1 MFEFLSQKFG
11 GVLSWLKDRG
21 RLTEENIGQATDQIK
36 EALLDADVPLHIVED
51 FLAKVQQEIVGRK
64 IIKTLNPGE
73 QMIKIVH
80 DKVLEFLGGKDANEK
95 PSFAIPSVIL
105 VMGLQ
110 GSGKTTSVAKIAHWC
125 KQQAEQ
131 RGKKRRILVASIDFY
146 RPAAIEQLKIVAQQ
160 AGVDFYAATTTDPV
174 KAAREIHEYFKKNSY
189 ELLFLDTAGRLHLDE
204 AMMNELK
211 QVKALLQPKYRFLV
225 LDSMTGQESL
235 NVAQEFE
242 REVGFDSVVLTK
254 MDSDTRGGAA
264 FAFRYELKKPISF
277 VGSGEKID
285 DLESFIPE
293 RITSRMLGMGDLATL
308 LEKATEKLVAVDQK
322 QEDDLNKRFMQGRF
336 TLQDFSDQLG
346 MVDKMGSLKK
356 IASYLP
362 GMGQVSPEQMEKGQ
376 VEMKKSRAIISSMTP
391 KERIQTSILDASRK
405 KRIAGGAGVEV
416 REVNELLQKFEQ
428 TQQFAKMFMKGG
440 MFKKMFK

>member
-11 GVLSWLKDRG
+11 GVLGWLKDRG
-21 RLTEENIGQATDQIK
+21 RLTEDNISQATEQIK
-36 EALLDADVPLHIVED
+36 EALLEADVPLAIVED
-51 FLAKVQQEIVGRK
+51 FLQNVQQEIIGKK
-64 IIKTLNPGE
+64 IIKSLNPGE

-80 DKVLEFLGGKDANEK
+80 DKVLDFLGGKNANEK
-95 PSFAIPSVIL
+95 PSFAIPSVIM

-110 GSGKTTSVAKIAHWC
+110 GSGKTTTIGKIVHWT

-146 RPAAIEQLKIVAQQ
+146 RPAAVDQLEIVTQR
-160 AGVDFYAATTTDPV
+160 AGVDFYRASNTNPI
-174 KAAREIHEYFKKNSY
+174 KAAQEIGDYFKKQGY
-189 ELLFLDTAGRLHLDE
+189 EFLFLDTAGRLHLDE
-204 AMMNELK
+204 QMMDELK
-211 QVKALLQPKYRFLV
+211 QVKNLLQPKYRFLV
-225 LDSMTGQESL
+225 LDAMTGQESL
-235 NVAQEFE
+235 NVAQTFD
-242 REVGFDSVVLTK
+242 RAIGFDSVVLTK

-264 FAFRYELKKPISF
+264 FAFRYQLKKPISF

-293 RITSRMLGMGDLATL
+293 RITNRMLGMGDLMTL
-308 LEKATEKLVAVDQK
+308 LEKASEKLDLIDEKKDQ
-322 QEDDLNKRFMQGRF
+322 DANKRFMQGNF
-336 TLQDFSDQLG
+336 TLQDFADQLG
-346 MVDKMGSLKK
+346 MMDKLGSVKK

-362 GMGQVSPEQMEKGQ
+362 GMGQVSSEQMEKGQ
-376 VEMKKSRAIISSMTP
+376 QEMKRSRAIISSMTP
-391 KERIQTSILDASRK
+391 KERLFPQLLDASRK

-416 REVNELLQKFEQ
+416 REINELLQKFEQ